1 MSWETRLFTSIS
13 FNRATYNSRY
23 DVESDLNEIN
33 GLIETCKKTIRD
45 LIVMTEPNKF
55 FNNKE
60 SNPYLEM
67 TVEYENQIELLEE
80 LILKKYKLRILLN
93 DWDDCHD
100 VNGLAINPP
109 DSINYD
115 TAYLDGD
122 FINTV
127 SKPNKN
133 KTL

>member
-1 MSWETRLFTSIS
+1 MSWETRLFTSIE
-13 FNRATYNSRY
+13 FNRATYNDKY
-23 DVESDLNEIN
+23 DVESDLDETDR
-33 GLIETCKKTIRD
+33 LIKVCENTIRD
-45 LIVMTEPNKF
+45 LVVMTEPNKF

-67 TVEYENQIELLEE
+67 TNEYENQLDFLKELL
-80 LILKKYKLRILLN
+80 IKKYKLSLLYN
-93 DWDDCHD
+93 EWDNCHD
-100 VNGLAINPP
+100 IKGLAINPP
-109 DSINYD
+109 NDIKYD

-127 SKPNKN
+127 NNPNKN